1 MYSFAPKRPA
11 LRTNPFRPSKRKR
24 TTSQA
29 SERFEMGGYGAV
41 IFIGV
46 IVALAVVVRG
56 AFAKRRSIAVALI
69 SLPLA
74 LLAAGCAWYAF
85 AESQSLPWTIGHGVV
100 ALLSVGVGIKHLAG
114 DQTTHG

>member
-1 MYSFAPKRPA
+1 MFVIFGR
-11 LRTNPFRPSKRKR
+11 L
-24 TTSQA
+24 QA
-29 SERFEMGGYGAV
+29 KDIILWPGRFEMGGYGAV

-69 SLPLA
+69 SLSLA
-74 LLAAGCAWYAF
+74 VVAAGCAWYAF
-85 AESQSLPWTIGHGVV
+85 AESHSLPWTIGYGVF

-114 DQTTHG
+114 NQTTHDIGP